1 MRTLREEI
9 IACAEGQVR
18 DVARA
23 SCPCPHG
30 RDGDPGPQPPS
41 SAAGSPT
48 NRAASRLG
56 TQAHAAAD
64 QGYELTFRP
73 GDDFIGF
80 QGHFPGHPVL
90 PAFVQLL
97 MAECAV
103 RLHSGVPLSLRRI
116 ERGKFLRP
124 IGPNEPVTVCWQ
136 EQARGEGLH
145 CSFTLRAGAEK
156 AAIFALEFTIEEG
169 GHA

>member
-9 IACAEGQVR
+9 IACVEGQVR
-18 DVARA
+18 PLEAK
-23 SCPCPHG
+23 
-30 RDGDPGPQPPS
+30 GPQSQPI
-41 SAAGSPT
+41 AIGSP
-48 NRAASRLG
+48 N
-56 TQAHAAAD
+56 
-64 QGYELTFRP
+64 QGCELTFRP

-80 QGHFPGHPVL
+80 RGHFPGHPVL

-103 RLHSGVPLSLRRI
+103 RLHSPAPMSLRRV

-136 EQARGEGLH
+136 EQPRDGGLR
-145 CSFTLRAGAEK
+145 CSFTLRVGAER
-156 AAIFALEFTIEEG
+156 AAVFALEFATEESP
-169 GHA
+169 HA